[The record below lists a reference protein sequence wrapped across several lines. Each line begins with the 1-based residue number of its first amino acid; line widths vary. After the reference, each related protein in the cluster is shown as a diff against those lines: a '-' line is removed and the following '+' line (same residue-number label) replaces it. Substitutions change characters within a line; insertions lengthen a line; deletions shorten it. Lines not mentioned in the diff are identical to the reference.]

1 MRSTVPNSLSLP
13 AENEVQVARQG
24 CSRLA
29 SYLTTRSPIQS
40 IQIIDDENNAHGIE
54 VPTAALSLL
63 VKILDQ
69 FASGNAVEV
78 VPIHSVL
85 TTQEAADLLNVS
97 RPYLVK
103 LLEEG
108 KLPFHYVGSHRRL
121 FFEDVMAY
129 RDESFRKSQEA
140 MAEMVRLNQ
149 EMGLYD
155 DL

>member
-1 MRSTVPNSLSLP
+1 MRSTVSNSLSLP
-13 AENEVQVARQG
+13 AEREVQVARQG
-24 CSRLA
+24 RHQLA
-29 SYLTTRSPIQS
+29 SYLTTRSLVQS
-40 IQIIDDENNAHGIE
+40 IQIVDDKNNTHQVE
-54 VPTAALSLL
+54 VPTAALNLL
-63 VKILDQ
+63 VTILDQ

-78 VPIHSVL
+78 VPIHAEL
-85 TTQEAADLLNVS
+85 TTQEAANLLNVS
-97 RPYLVK
+97 RPYLIK

-129 RDESFRKSQEA
+129 KDESFRRSQEA
-140 MAEMVRLNQ
+140 MAEIVRLSQ

>member
-1 MRSTVPNSLSLP
+1 MRSTVSNTLSLP

-24 CSRLA
+24 RNRLA
-29 SYLTTRSPIQS
+29 SYLTKRSPIQS
-40 IQIIDDENNAHGIE
+40 IQIVDDENNTHGIE
-54 VPTAALSLL
+54 VPTAALNLL

-78 VPIHSVL
+78 VPIHAEL

-97 RPYLVK
+97 RPYLIK

-108 KLPFHYVGSHRRL
+108 KLPFHRTGAHRRIRFDDL
-121 FFEDVMAY
+121 IAFREEQD
-129 RDESFRKSQEA
+129 RKSEEA
-140 MAEMVRLNQ
+140 MTELVRLSE

>member
-1 MRSTVPNSLSLP
+1 MRSTVSNSLSLP

-24 CSRLA
+24 RNRLA
-29 SYLTTRSPIQS
+29 SYLTKRSPIQS

-54 VPTAALSLL
+54 VPTAALNLL

-78 VPIHSVL
+78 VPIHAEL

-97 RPYLVK
+97 RPYLIK

-108 KLPFHYVGSHRRL
+108 KLPFHYAGSHRRL

-140 MAEMVRLNQ
+140 MAELAQQAQ
-149 EMGLYD
+149 ELGML
-155 DL
+155 